1 LKSLRWDLA
10 KSFMRGPEKVE
21 RGTQAARNV
30 AGAKAFAEKLR
41 WGNAKLAGA
50 EARAHFAAIAARL
63 KSCPGYKAPKVCAP
77 GEFFRSL

>member
-1 LKSLRWDLA
+1 LGKKPEFDFGA
-10 KSFMRGPEKVE
+10 KWSF
-21 RGTQAARNV
+21 
-30 AGAKAFAEKLR
+30 AGANEAAEKLSC
-41 WGNAKLAGA
+41 GNAKLAGA